1 MHKVK
6 LYVKQLYK
14 KDKHNEALVKIRKK
28 KERLCG
34 LKKIVVVQDMK
45 TR

>member
-1 MHKVK
+1 MRKVK

-14 KDKHNEALVKIRKK
+14 KDKNEALVKIRKK